1 MYVPHRNGGSD
12 EFENIT
18 VTPENL
24 FLRKPLPEYRVVLV
38 SVNGSVNVVEIIE
51 QVLGTAKACKSEVS
65 LLLGPT
71 SPFDSPVFQTV
82 PVGWVASVDSAGKL
96 NENVEVIDPRKF
108 LDISLFI
115 DRQPRDETR
124 PKIIIG
130 DFLDSLLLANGSI
143 GRPAVFLFFN
153 HLVSRAKKEGLTLV
167 LILSEKLHDEHDV
180 QMVRRFAD
188 VIIECRERL
197 EDDRTILETRGINFA
212 DRVQTCWIPGRRECE
227 AAAEIA
233 QLEENGFHKPQKV

>member
-1 MYVPHRNGGSD
+1 MYVPNRNGGSD
-12 EFENIT
+12 EFENIA

-38 SVNGSVNVVEIIE
+38 SVNGNVNVVEIIE
-51 QVLGTAKACKSEVS
+51 QVLGTAKVSKGDVS

-82 PVGWVASVDSAGKL
+82 PVAWVASIDPLGGI
-96 NENVEVIDPRKF
+96 NENVEIIDPHKL
-108 LDISLFI
+108 LDISIFI
-115 DRQPRDETR
+115 DRQPRDAKR
-124 PKIIIG
+124 PKIVIG
-130 DFLDSLLLANGSI
+130 DFLDSLFLANGSI

-167 LILSEKLHDEHDV
+167 LILSEKLHDERDV

-212 DRVQTCWIPGRRECE
+212 DRIQTCWIPGRRESE
-227 AAAEIA
+227 ASAGIT
-233 QLEENGFHKPQKV
+233 QLEENSFHRPQKV